1 MYQDFSI
8 AIVVFTGSYRF
19 NLEKA
24 PFGLHFIEIFV
35 MLFNKAWS
43 VKLKNELLS
52 NNTSNHN
59 IEKKNKLMTTLL
71 LRGSLVF
78 LKRPK
83 CCVSCVTICSVWET
97 WQQER
102 SSDHLPINERGSDQR
117 AVLIYHLKSFLPNFF
132 RLLIAKC
139 SVGNN

>member
-8 AIVVFTGSYRF
+8 VIVVFTGSYMF

-43 VKLKNELLS
+43 VKLKNELFS

-59 IEKKNKLMTTLL
+59 IEEKT
-71 LRGSLVF
+71 S
-78 LKRPK
+78 
-83 CCVSCVTICSVWET
+83 
-97 WQQER
+97 
-102 SSDHLPINERGSDQR
+102 
-117 AVLIYHLKSFLPNFF
+117 
-132 RLLIAKC
+132 
-139 SVGNN
+139 